1 MIKDERLKIKEK
13 NHQSSI
19 TNLYSSKG
27 FSLLEVLLAV
37 SIFAILVTGLVG
49 GLIYGQEATATAG
62 LRSRAVMLAE
72 EGLEAV
78 RNIKDGGFND
88 VAIGTHGLATASNIW
103 EFSGSSDTTGV
114 FTRQIDIANVDTDR
128 KTITSTVT
136 WQQTPSRTGSV
147 VLTTRMANWLQT
159 VSDWANPAQEAS
171 LDFSGTEDGLKIQVS
186 SNYVYLVRNGG
197 TPDFLV
203 VDISTPASPSLV
215 GSLSL
220 SGNPTNIYVS
230 GNYAYVSNSDDSQEL
245 QIINISTPA
254 SPSVT
259 GTFDAAGTADGK
271 GVFVVGTAVYL
282 VRDTSSSDEFYIINA
297 STPASP
303 SSTGSLNLGDAGYEV
318 WVSGTKAYVA
328 SGDNSQELQVVDIT
342 TPASPSI
349 FGSYGIGGNTDAIT
363 VSGVGDTGFLGQ
375 GAGAYLIDISTPS
388 TPSLTSTFAGA
399 GTVNDIALNFGSADT
414 FVYFVTANS
423 NKEFELFDISVPAS
437 PVSVGSLNLTAF
449 NGIAYDSVHDRAFL
463 VGPEDGSEFVV
474 IKPQ

>member
-1 MIKDERLKIKEK
+1 MD
-13 NHQSSI
+13 
-19 TNLYSSKG
+19 KG

-37 SIFAILVTGLVG
+37 SVFAILVTGLVG
-49 GLIYGQEATATAG
+49 GLIFGQEATATAG
-62 LRSRAVMLAE
+62 LRSRAIMLAE
-72 EGLEAV
+72 EGLEAA
-78 RNIKDGGFND
+78 RNIHDGGFND
-88 VAIGTHGLATASNIW
+88 LAIGTHGLAISANTWI
-103 EFSGSSDTTGV
+103 FSGTSDVKDV
-114 FTRQIDIANVDTDR
+114 FTRQIDIANVDTKR

-136 WQQTPSRTGSV
+136 WQQTPSRTGSII
-147 VLTTRMANWLQT
+147 LTTRLTNWLQT
-159 VSDWANPAQEAS
+159 VSNWANPAQETS
-171 LDFSGTEDGLKIQVS
+171 MNFSGTEDGLKIQVS
-186 SNYVYLVRNGG
+186 GNYVYIVRNGG

-220 SGNPTNIYVS
+220 TGTPTNIFVS
-230 GNYAYVSNSDDSQEL
+230 GTYAYVSNSDDSQEL
-245 QIINISTPA
+245 QIIDISTPS

-259 GTFDAAGTADGK
+259 GTFNAAGTADGK

-297 STPASP
+297 STPSSP
-303 SSTGSLNLGDAGYEV
+303 TSTGSLNLGAIGYEV

-349 FGSYGIGGNTDAIT
+349 VGSYNVSGNTDSIT
-363 VSGVGDTGFLGQ
+363 VAGLGNTVFLGH
-375 GAGAYLIDISTPS
+375 ASDILLLDVTTPTSPTLI
-388 TPSLTSTFAGA
+388 STFAGA
-399 GTVNDIALNFGSADT
+399 GTVNDIALNFGSSNT
-414 FVYFVTANS
+414 YVYFVTANS

-449 NGIAYDSVHDRAFL
+449 SGIAYDSVHDRAFI
-463 VGPEDGSEFVV
+463 VGPDDASELVV